1 MSDDKEKHDSHE
13 KKIRFRPASRVLF
26 RADSKIEDLLKSD
39 KCDMSVDDTEYPK
52 RG

>member
-1 MSDDKEKHDSHE
+1 MSDDKERNDLHE

-26 RADSKIEDLLKSD
+26 KTDSKIEDLFKAD
-39 KCDMSVDDTEYPK
+39 KCDMTVDDTDNSK